1 VKDKELLS
9 YPQKVT
15 IDKSEIK
22 IENLNGFTRAYFLKK
37 KAIKLLSLLPINI
50 EGEKIVLARQIC
62 LSYSSTYS
70 R

>member
-1 VKDKELLS
+1 MKDKELLS
-9 YPQKVT
+9 YPQKIT

-50 EGEKIVLARQIC
+50 EGEKIVLARKIC
-62 LSYSSTYS
+62 LSYSSTSS